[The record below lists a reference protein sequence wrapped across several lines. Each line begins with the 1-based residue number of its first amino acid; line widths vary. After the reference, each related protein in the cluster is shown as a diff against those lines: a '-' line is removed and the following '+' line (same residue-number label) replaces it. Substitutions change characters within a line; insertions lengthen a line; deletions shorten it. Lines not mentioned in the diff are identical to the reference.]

1 MFCRINIF
9 GPDTVRMLDSERY
22 HGGLDQGRARLT
34 IPNIQPMDATNY
46 TCEVETTDNGKFYKS
61 TNILV
66 RRECSELQLS
76 PVRL

>member
-9 GPDTVRMLDSERY
+9 GPDTVRMLDSKRY
-22 HGGLDQGRARLT
+22 LGGLDQGRARLT

-66 RRECSELQLS
+66 RRECSQLPVS

>member
-1 MFCRINIF
+1 
-9 GPDTVRMLDSERY
+9 MLDSKRY

-34 IPNIQPMDATNY
+34 ILNIQPMDATNY
-46 TCEVETTDNGKFYKS
+46 TCEVETTDNGKFYQS

-66 RRECSELQLS
+66 RRECSELELS